1 MATLYND
8 NADFQFKWNGANEDY
23 AQIKARNDAK
33 IAALEAELQQLEGK
47 QANYLRDDDILDL
60 ELAENRARAFD
71 MNGATTALS
80 RIDSRTQNRIRDART
95 AALDKFNKAE
105 LKAAK
110 RSELEKTIRETE
122 IKRSQAGT
130 KSDKDILDAQLVDLG
145 NQLKANGGS
154 YTPRKYEGIDRGD
167 ALKEYFA
174 NTVNKSTG
182 RKFRDDVDP
191 VKREEIVNN
200 LIEVGEY
207 EKAAEIEAMSTT
219 AEKKAARAAYAN
231 KVVDIQRSVKGLKK
245 VISDTKYVSSSEDP
259 NYKNRQEALQKADS
273 LARNYP
279 TLVSFQNGELKFI
292 GKDIKKD

>member
-33 IAALEAELQQLEGK
+33 IAALEAELKQLEGK

-71 MNGATTALS
+71 MNGATSALS

-95 AALDKFNKAE
+95 AALDKFNKEE

-110 RSELEKTIRETE
+110 RSELAKTIRETE
-122 IKRSQAGT
+122 IKLAQAGT
-130 KSDKDILDAQLVDLG
+130 KGEKDILAAQLVDLG

-154 YTPRKYEGIDRGD
+154 YTPRKYEGVDRGD
-167 ALKEYFA
+167 ALKAYFE
-174 NTVNKSTG
+174 NTTNTKSG
-182 RKFRDDVDP
+182 RVFNSDVDAA
-191 VKREEIVNN
+191 KRKKISDD
-200 LIEVGEY
+200 LYEVGEY
-207 EKAAEIEAMSTT
+207 DKAGEIEAKATPSEKAT
-219 AEKKAARAAYAN
+219 AKAKYAN
-231 KVVDIQRSVKGLKK
+231 LKK
-245 VISDTKYVSSSEDP
+245 NVKAKIAVIKKVLNDNAFTTT
-259 NYKNRQEALQKADS
+259 QEGMNLIKQAKAEADS

-279 TLVSFQNGELKFI
+279 NLVTLENGMPKFTA
-292 GKDIKKD
+292 KD